1 MYSNQLS
8 DFNKLKEHKYYLGY
22 HAIDNN
28 KKVIDKLF
36 PLDSADVFDTM
47 IVWNI
52 NDMSVEGYVLFQDSV
67 KLLEILPPHSSMFFR
82 IEATD
87 FTGVTFKHSFV
98 ITRITKEIQ
107 NVNNPIIKLEFIDE
121 YYYSMSNTYISKA
134 YSKSTFSSALKSI
147 IEKDI
152 KSNIFYEKPCHFSN
166 TTTVYPSLVV
176 PGNKSIISFLYQ
188 RELLDDCLF
197 FQTRNNLVLI
207 NSNEVYSNAVKL
219 KDTLVFVSSNADIGN
234 PFEIRGLK
242 ILYMDKLNYNTF
254 LPNSA
259 VYESDPT
266 TKSIYKT
273 LVDVGTCKSIIGDSS
288 TLLQLN
294 STSGVKNVDSSINV
308 YSRLYNIKLNEIAVV
323 ELDVNGSFMYNLLF
337 NVSLN
342 VGSNIESFKKY
353 MPYINGEYTITKII
367 DRMEKGHFT
376 QKLILSRPG
385 YSKG

>member
-1 MYSNQLS
+1 
-8 DFNKLKEHKYYLGY
+8 
-22 HAIDNN
+22 
-28 KKVIDKLF
+28 
-36 PLDSADVFDTM
+36 
-47 IVWNI
+47 
-52 NDMSVEGYVLFQDSV
+52 
-67 KLLEILPPHSSMFFR
+67 MFFR

-121 YYYSMSNTYISKA
+121 YYYSMSNTYMSKA
-134 YSKSTFSSALKSI
+134 YSNTTFSSALDSI
-147 IEKDI
+147 IEKHI
-152 KSNIFYEKPCHFSN
+152 TNKVFYKKPCHFSK
-166 TTTVYPSLVV
+166 TKAKYTSLVI

-207 NSNEVYSNAVKL
+207 NSDEVHSKAVKL
-219 KDTLVFVSSNADIGN
+219 KDTLVFVSSDVNMGN

-259 VYESDPT
+259 VYESNPT

-273 LVDVGTCKSIIGDSS
+273 IVDVGTCKAIIGDSS
-288 TLLQLN
+288 KLLQLN
-294 STSGVKNVDSSINV
+294 STSGVKHADHSSKV
-308 YSRLYNIKLNEIAVV
+308 YARLYNIKLNEIAVV

-342 VGSNIESFKKY
+342 IGSNIESFKKY

-367 DRMEKGHFT
+367 DRIEKGHFT
-376 QKLILSRPG
+376 QKLTLSRPG